1 MTQETLLT
9 RGCEDSLTTQQRQ
22 GREWN
27 DEVGTRNDELFRARL
42 SFIVAALRV
51 HHFYFHRRRLPCF
64 NFIVALLV

>member
-1 MTQETLLT
+1 M
-9 RGCEDSLTTQQRQ
+9 S
-22 GREWN
+22 
-27 DEVGTRNDELFRARL
+27 DELFRARL